1 VTEGL
6 KNIRSKE
13 NGLRHYPLPLPCPV
27 ALRGV
32 AVREYRRS
40 VRRTR
45 GLNIR
50 KGNTKTFS

>member
-1 VTEGL
+1 MSQVTEGL

-32 AVREYRRS
+32 AVRKYSGEKDKHDTS
-40 VRRTR
+40 
-45 GLNIR
+45 
-50 KGNTKTFS
+50 